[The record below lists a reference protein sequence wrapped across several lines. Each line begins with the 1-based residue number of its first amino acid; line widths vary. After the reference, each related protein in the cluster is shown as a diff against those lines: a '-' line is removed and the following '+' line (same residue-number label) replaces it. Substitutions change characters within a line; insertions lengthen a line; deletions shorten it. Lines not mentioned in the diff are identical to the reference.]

1 MVKTD
6 NGFIYRTDRNS
17 RVTSVE
23 ADLSLDTNARN
34 GYQQRVLGSKDRLDD
49 DHGGHLIASMF
60 GGPGEGINI
69 VAMNAKFNGS
79 SGACYK
85 MEQVWQ
91 KALDSNKSV
100 KVKIEPIYS
109 SNSKRPDS
117 FDITQVIGGKT
128 SDKINLKNT
137 ETGK

>member
-1 MVKTD
+1 MKQHLYLPALSVVI
-6 NGFIYRTDRNS
+6 NHRYRLIKALDS
-17 RVTSVE
+17 SV
-23 ADLSLDTNARN
+23 
-34 GYQQRVLGSKDRLDD
+34 G

-79 SGACYK
+79 SGEWYK

-91 KALDSNKSV
+91 KALDSKKSV

-109 SNSKRPDS
+109 GNSKRPDS
-117 FDITQVIGGKT
+117 FDITQVIGDKT